1 MGGLFS
7 SPAPMVA
14 QAPVVTPPTPM
25 PTPDDAA
32 VKAAKA
38 KSNASMLSRRGRQ
51 SSINT
56 QGDPVD
62 TLA

>member
-1 MGGLFS
+1 
-7 SPAPMVA
+7 
-14 QAPVVTPPTPM
+14 M